1 MKSFNNLVAAA
12 TLVICGAS
20 AQAQNAQVAADSHP
34 VADSAPSQKTKPS
47 QNGVTRYSAG
57 DSIPL
62 GFSPAA
68 QKLAP
73 VPAAGKKSPAVTRYS
88 SGDSILLGAPPAA
101 PSNIATQN
109 TAEKPSTSQ
118 DKVIRYSA
126 GDSIALGQPTA
137 QQARLQEALQKRS
150 KGYSGASSIPLAG
163 ALGDSVTTH
172 IGITQAGLSEAN
184 GLIQTS
190 PAGLMGLFVIKAG
203 IVYYFENQKPE
214 VRKVGLKTTA
224 GVWSGVT
231 MNNLLLIAGSTNPVS
246 LVGGALFGA
255 YMYHR
260 EGMTLEK
267 EATVKAAQGLHAQV
281 R

>member
-1 MKSFNNLVAAA
+1 MKSLNNLVAATA
-12 TLVICGAS
+12 LVICGAS
-20 AQAQNAQVAADSHP
+20 AQAQNAEGGTDSYPAAGSES
-34 VADSAPSQKTKPS
+34 VQKINPP

-57 DSIPL
+57 ASIPL

-68 QKLAP
+68 QKHPPAP
-73 VPAAGKKSPAVTRYS
+73 ATQSPAVTRYS
-88 SGDSILLGAPPAA
+88 AGDSILLGALPAA
-101 PSNIATQN
+101 PGNMAAQATP
-109 TAEKPSTSQ
+109 AKPSTSQ

-126 GDSIALGQPTA
+126 GESIPVGQPTA
-137 QQARLQEALQKRS
+137 QQASVLAALEKRS
-150 KGYSGASSIPLAG
+150 RGYSGASSIPLAG

-172 IGITQAGLSEAN
+172 IGISQAGLSETN
-184 GLIQTS
+184 GLIHTS

-203 IVYYFENQKPE
+203 IVYYLENQKPE
-214 VRKVGLKTTA
+214 VRKAGLKTTA
-224 GVWSGVT
+224 GIWSGVT

-267 EATVKAAQGLHAQV
+267 EAAVKAAQGLHAQA
-281 R
+281 